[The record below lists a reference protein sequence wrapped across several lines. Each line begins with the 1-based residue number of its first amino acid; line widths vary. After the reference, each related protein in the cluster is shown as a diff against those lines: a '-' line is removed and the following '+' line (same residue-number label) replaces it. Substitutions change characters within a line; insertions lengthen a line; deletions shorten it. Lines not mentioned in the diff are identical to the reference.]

1 MLSYLH
7 GYHAGNHADV
17 LKHMVLIASL
27 EHLAR
32 KATPFSYIDTH
43 AGAGLYDLRD
53 REARRNRE
61 SDSGIGRLWDRADLP
76 PVVDR
81 YRRIVRA
88 CNDADGHL
96 RVYPG
101 SPRIARELLR
111 PDDPMDLFEMHPA
124 EARRLERAMEGRA
137 RTRVR
142 VEDGFTGCIGLLP
155 PPSRRGMV
163 LMDPSYEVKADFT
176 AVVKAL
182 KDAHR
187 RFATGTFAIWYPVT
201 TRVRVDRLCRQVRN
215 SGVRDVHRH
224 ELCVA
229 PDSEDFGMTGSGML
243 LVRPAYTLRGELAE
257 ALPYLTEVL
266 GGSGARHLSEV
277 LVPE

>member
-17 LKHMVLIASL
+17 LKHTVLVALL

-32 KATPFSYIDTH
+32 KQAPFSYIDTH

-53 REARRNRE
+53 REARRHRE
-61 SDSGIGRLWDRADLP
+61 FDSGIGRLWERDDLP
-76 PVVDR
+76 PVVER
-81 YRRIVRA
+81 HRRIVRA
-88 CNDADGHL
+88 CNETDGPL
-96 RVYPG
+96 RLYPG

-142 VEDGFTGCIGLLP
+142 PDDGFTGCIGLLP
-155 PPSRRGMV
+155 PPSRRGLV
-163 LMDPSYEVKADFT
+163 LMDPPYEVKADFDS
-176 AVVKAL
+176 VVKTL

-201 TRVRVDRLCRQVRN
+201 TRARVDRLCRQVRN

-243 LVRPAYTLRGELAE
+243 VVRPAYTLRAELAA
-257 ALPYLTEVL
+257 ALPFLTRVL
-266 GGSGARHLSEV
+266 GGAGAHHLSEV

>member
-17 LKHMVLIASL
+17 LKHTVLVALL
-27 EHLAR
+27 EHLAL
-32 KATPFSYIDTH
+32 KSAPFSYIDTH

-61 SDSGIGRLWDRADLP
+61 FDSGIGLLWDRDDLP
-76 PVVDR
+76 AGVDR

-88 CNDADGHL
+88 CNERDGHL
-96 RVYPG
+96 RFYPG

-111 PDDPMDLFEMHPA
+111 PDDPMDLFETHPA
-124 EARRLERAMEGRA
+124 ESRRLERAMEGRA

-142 VEDGFTGCIGLLP
+142 AEDGFTGCIGLLP

-163 LMDPSYEVKADFT
+163 LMDPAYEVKADFA

-182 KDAHR
+182 TDAHR

-201 TRVRVDRLCRQVRN
+201 TRARVDRLCRQVRN
-215 SGVRDVHRH
+215 CGVRDIHRH

-243 LVRPAYTLRGELAE
+243 LVRPAYTLRAELAE
-257 ALPYLTEVL
+257 ALPFLTRVL
-266 GGSGARHLSEV
+266 GGAGASHLSEV